1 MSTQPHHYPSKS
13 SLSIT
18 LTEPFVILRNDVG
31 EFARSS
37 ILRGQLALDLSKV
50 SKISSIQ
57 IELQG
62 ISHTPWAKGMS
73 PGPSVQGLSFGPRTT
88 AEHIQHKFFSATQVS
103 FGAASLPSSRQFLSV
118 EPGVSHHDGH
128 YQLPPLPPPEAKL
141 ALPVPAPVHVAGD
154 TSQRS
159 RMRVRRRSSADNE
172 EHNEFGDGWVEF
184 RKGLSLKRSPL
195 LPSNP
200 QRIGTY
206 TYPISFEIPSHMPA
220 SLECDSG
227 SVVWRLEAKVRRL
240 GVFTPNITVTRDVH
254 FVCLPADEDVDMTRE
269 IQIERPW
276 DDQLQYLFNVSRKSF
291 AIGASFDVKMVF
303 TPLAKVQMY
312 KLAVD
317 IEGKELFCIQ

>member
-1 MSTQPHHYPSKS
+1 
-13 SLSIT
+13 
-18 LTEPFVILRNDVG
+18 
-31 EFARSS
+31 
-37 ILRGQLALDLSKV
+37 
-50 SKISSIQ
+50 
-57 IELQG
+57 
-62 ISHTPWAKGMS
+62 
-73 PGPSVQGLSFGPRTT
+73 
-88 AEHIQHKFFSATQVS
+88 
-103 FGAASLPSSRQFLSV
+103 
-118 EPGVSHHDGH
+118 
-128 YQLPPLPPPEAKL
+128 
-141 ALPVPAPVHVAGD
+141 
-154 TSQRS
+154 
-159 RMRVRRRSSADNE
+159 MRVRRRSSADNE

-184 RKGLSLKRSPL
+184 RK
-195 LPSNP
+195 
-200 QRIGTY
+200 GTY

-317 IEGKELFCIQ
+317 IEERVDSYSRGLNLTHTANDTIPLMKLQNDGGRKPLLPLSSDDPLDYENSPLAALRPRGANSSEVASQLSGPGPWALRAKLLLPADCRLLHPTSRGRDCTIQVTHMLCFTMYLRRGDDSKVDPKTGKPKLVWTTVRMPVHILSVRCLSSLVLHSHR